1 MSVVVFVALVAA
13 LLLLRVNVVLVLAA
27 ATAYIHLYF
36 ASGSALEFLAQDI
49 WFAIDREVL
58 LSIPM
63 FIIAGAVMTRGTI
76 AARLIRVMSAL
87 TAPVPGGLA
96 IAAVLSC
103 AVFAAI
109 SGSSIVTMLA
119 VGSIMY
125 PALIQEG
132 YDRNFSL
139 GLMCSAGTLGI
150 IIPPSIPMI
159 LYGIMT
165 ETSITDLFVAGILP
179 GLLLAALFCAYG
191 LWVNRGRAVRPWD
204 LREIATAIRDGIWAL
219 LMPVILLGGIYSGY
233 YTPTEAAAVSLVY
246 ALVIELLVHREMR
259 PRDYVVVVY
268 DTTRLLGTL
277 LPLLAIAGS
286 LNTVLDYEG
295 VPRDAARF
303 LAATLHEPWLQV
315 VGINLLLLAI
325 GCFMDIGSAILI
337 LAPLLLP
344 TVQQIGL
351 DQVHFGVVMIMN
363 LEIGYLTPPVGINLF
378 IAMVAFKEGFGRIVV
393 SVLPFIA
400 LMLVALVLV
409 ILIPDLALFLVQ
421 AGR

>member
-1 MSVVVFVALVAA
+1 MTAIIFVALVLG
-13 LLLLRVNVVLVLAA
+13 LLVLRVNVVLTLAV

-36 ASGSALEFLAQDI
+36 ASGSELEFLAQDI

-63 FIIAGAVMTRGTI
+63 FMIAGAVMTRGTI
-76 AARLIRVMSAL
+76 AVRLIRVMSAL

-125 PALIQEG
+125 PALIKEG

-179 GLLLAALFCAYG
+179 GALLTFLFCGYG
-191 LWVNRGRAVRPWD
+191 VLVNRRRPIRGWD
-204 LREIATAIRDGIWAL
+204 LCEIAQSIRHGVWAL

-246 ALVIELLVHREMR
+246 ALVIELFVHREMN
-259 PRDYVVVVY
+259 PRDYVHVVY
-268 DTTRLLGTL
+268 DTTKLLGTL

-295 VPRDAARF
+295 VPRAWAQ
-303 LAATLHEPWLQV
+303 LVSSTLQEPWMQM
-315 VGINLLLLAI
+315 VGVNLLLLAV
-325 GCFMDIGSAILI
+325 GCLMDIGSAILI

-344 TVQQIGL
+344 MVQQMGI
-351 DQVHFGVVMIMN
+351 DPVHFGIIMIVN

-378 IAMVAFKEGFGRIVV
+378 IAMVAFKESFGRIVV

-400 LMLVALVLV
+400 IMLVALVLV
-409 ILIPDLALFLVQ
+409 IQFQDLSLYLVH
-421 AGR
+421 AAR